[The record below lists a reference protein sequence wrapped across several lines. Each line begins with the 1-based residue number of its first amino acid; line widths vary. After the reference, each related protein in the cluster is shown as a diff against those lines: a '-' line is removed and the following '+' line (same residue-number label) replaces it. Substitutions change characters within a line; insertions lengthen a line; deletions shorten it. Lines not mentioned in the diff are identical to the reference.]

1 MVDTYAI
8 QGKVG
13 VSRHKQNPGKSKED
27 LEVGK
32 PRRLGLRLS
41 YPEKQDDVYAAR
53 IKFVVHEAIPLD
65 VDFDKIL
72 DLNIFDNLKQ
82 YASGLTGTAKTDDD
96 TAIDAEGVV
105 AGETALQQREVARRQ
120 QQQVNKEADEAA
132 KAVFEGVRY
141 ERDPTEDVVSMF
153 VPLSVTFNDAVQ
165 YDQAASLGVSG
176 AAAADALQGGA
187 GFLGSA
193 MAGLSEGAASIFGLA
208 KDAGADAGRL
218 AAIRAAQNPLTPTGV
233 KNAVSLSVQRTLN
246 PNTRPLFRGVT
257 PRTFT
262 FAFKMIATSP
272 SEAVAVDRIVKH
284 FRKNVYPESLPADKE
299 ISLAYKFPKVFD
311 ITFTHRG
318 GKKLGIPNIEKC
330 YLQNAQT
337 VFNSTTASFHADGR
351 PTEVDLTLTFVEHKT
366 LDRSDIES
374 KGM

>member
-1 MVDTYAI
+1 MPPFDAYAI
-8 QGKVG
+8 AGKNNI
-13 VSRHKQNPGKSKED
+13 SRHKQNPGKSTE
-27 LEVGK
+27 EQEAGK
-32 PRRLGLRLS
+32 PQRLGLRLS
-41 YPEKQDDVYAAR
+41 YPEKSDEVYAAR
-53 IKFVVHEAIPLD
+53 IKFVVHEAVPLNI
-65 VDFDKIL
+65 DFGKVL

-82 YASGLTGTAKTDDD
+82 YVSGSTGTAKVDESSD
-96 TAIDAEGVV
+96 G
-105 AGETALQQREVARRQ
+105 ALADEDERIEIQERLESSQ
-120 QQQVNKEADEAA
+120 KEADEAA
-132 KAVFEGVRY
+132 KAIFEGVKY
-141 ERDPTEDVVSMF
+141 ERDPTEDIVSMF

-165 YDQAASLGVSG
+165 YDQGAQLGVSG

-208 KDAGADAGRL
+208 SAAGEDAGRL
-218 AAIRAAQNPLTPTGV
+218 AAVRAAQNPLTPTGV

-272 SEAVAVDRIVKH
+272 SEAVTVDRIVKH
-284 FRKNVYPESLPADKE
+284 FRKNVYPESIPADKE

-311 ITFTHRG
+311 ISFTHRG
-318 GKKLGIPNIEKC
+318 GQKLGIPNIEKC

-337 VFNSTTASFHADGR
+337 VFNSTTATFHADGR